1 MMFCSRCGKKVLES
15 MLFCPFCGSEI
26 VIPDQS
32 APEED
37 NLRAD
42 AAGANVVEQEPVKLE
57 RFTFDIP
64 DDDGAS
70 DAADEPALEPFSRAS
85 DRFTHDWGEP
95 DDAAEEAADAPGAE
109 KEEAAD
115 ATPFAPD
122 PEAKQEEAPERRSR
136 ETGVPEMRGRGD
148 RQGAGARRAPSA
160 ERRHTTLNERS
171 ERQRRLAD
179 TFVPR
184 KDAGDDEDMF
194 MDDVADNYDDFD
206 AFEERLGRRAS
217 HLPSEHREEGRR
229 SFHRYEDDDF
239 DDDDDDDEEDSS
251 FFMRHIRG
259 LVGIILFLVLI
270 LLVVLYGLSNSG
282 QRTLARINATLPLRA
297 DVYSRLGYESYQA
310 EDYQQAGVYY
320 ERALA
325 REKGSYNFASSAAM
339 SYIAAGRTDKAVEML
354 KRCIEINPLAVEPY
368 VYLVNLYPDAS
379 ARPGDVVQLIQLGY
393 QKTGDERLKQG

>member
-1 MMFCSRCGKKVLES
+1 MAE
-15 MLFCPFCGSEI
+15 
-26 VIPDQS
+26 
-32 APEED
+32 
-37 NLRAD
+37 
-42 AAGANVVEQEPVKLE
+42 
-57 RFTFDIP
+57 
-64 DDDGAS
+64 
-70 DAADEPALEPFSRAS
+70 EPAEAV
-85 DRFTHDWGEP
+85 GE
-95 DDAAEEAADAPGAE
+95 
-109 KEEAAD
+109 
-115 ATPFAPD
+115 PFAPD
-122 PEAKQEEAPERRSR
+122 PKAVKDEAPERRHR
-136 ETGVPEMRGRGD
+136 EVSVPEMRGRGE
-148 RQGAGARRAPSA
+148 RTTAAGRRAPSS
-160 ERRHTTLNERS
+160 ERRHTPLDERS

-206 AFEERLGRRAS
+206 AFEERFDRRSSHHPSERREESRRAY
-217 HLPSEHREEGRR
+217 
-229 SFHRYEDDDF
+229 HRYEDDDF
-239 DDDDDDDEEDSS
+239 DDDDDDDDEEDGS

-282 QRTLARINATLPLRA
+282 QRTLAHINATLPLRA
-297 DVYSRLGYESYQA
+297 DIYSRLGYESYQA